1 MGTRGQD
8 TIPKATEG
16 DPRHDLKGETRVSSN
31 TKCKVQASTVWS
43 MEHTTMQA
51 VYMHSGDGCKQ

>member
-16 DPRHDLKGETRVSSN
+16 DPRHDLKGETRVSSMR
-31 TKCKVQASTVWS
+31 TK
-43 MEHTTMQA
+43 EHGKA
-51 VYMHSGDGCKQ
+51 